1 MSQLKM
7 QSNDNNKNIANDD
20 NHRHHHN
27 NNNNNSN
34 TNDLGNNEI
43 TTMGQN
49 VATLKPSSTPTT
61 ETLTTAAVTPT
72 TPSLI
77 VTNTIPAT
85 ELKSSSVNDIN
96 KNPVTN
102 QSNAHNRSQKNANTD
117 IPHHS
122 NSKSTSCV
130 NTTSIT
136 VINPFTNV
144 INITTS
150 SSASVI
156 NRTNNNLNSNHS
168 DININKQSFTK
179 AKCVPQ
185 ATTSMVSSLSSS
197 AMATTRADTINTMAP
212 AMHWSQSECC
222 HLGLSNHQAVPRPPE
237 RRVTAYERLTIDLET
252 NPKSLRELSL
262 GKRIGLYRIR
272 GELGSGNFSS
282 VKLGIHTLVKGKWF
296 LLFNLSSFYC
306 KHFSVLLS

>member
-1 MSQLKM
+1 
-7 QSNDNNKNIANDD
+7 
-20 NHRHHHN
+20 
-27 NNNNNSN
+27 
-34 TNDLGNNEI
+34 
-43 TTMGQN
+43 MGQN

-61 ETLTTAAVTPT
+61 ETTLTTSAVTPT

-77 VTNTIPAT
+77 VTTTIPAT
-85 ELKSSSVNDIN
+85 ELKSSSVNDVN
-96 KNPVTN
+96 KNPVIN
-102 QSNAHNRSQKNANTD
+102 QSNAHNRTQKNANTN
-117 IPHHS
+117 ISRHS

-144 INITTS
+144 TNNVTTS

-156 NRTNNNLNSNHS
+156 NRTNNNLNVNHS
-168 DININKQSFTK
+168 DFNINRQSFTK

-197 AMATTRADTINTMAP
+197 AMATTRADTINTMPP

-296 LLFNLSSFYC
+296 LLFNFSSFSF
-306 KHFSVLLS
+306 HFSSFSYLSFSLPFHIFLFYSSFSISFHC